1 MELMFSL
8 IQKFDYPSTSL
19 MNEATPSAMKKV
31 ALYHCIQ
38 YFPSREGHPLSG
50 QISNTHALR

>member
-1 MELMFSL
+1 MFSL

-31 ALYHCIQ
+31 ALYDGC
-38 YFPSREGHPLSG
+38 PLLRGHLSS
-50 QISNTHALR
+50 ILLS